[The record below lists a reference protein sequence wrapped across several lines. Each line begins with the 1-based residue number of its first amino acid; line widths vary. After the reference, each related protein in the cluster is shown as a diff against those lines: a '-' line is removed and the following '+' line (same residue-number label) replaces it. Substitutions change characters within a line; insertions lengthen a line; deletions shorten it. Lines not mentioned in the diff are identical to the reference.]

1 MLSLAPSDVPI
12 RTKQLAEN
20 SYRKGDEPEVL
31 TVDGI
36 KKVIEEFR
44 KGAENEKITGFDEI
58 KLHGANWYL
67 VDEFLKDCTNK
78 RTDRYGGSI
87 ENRCNFLIET
97 IEALISV
104 FGADRIG
111 VKLSPCNRYN
121 DMYDSDP
128 VNLYK

>member
-36 KKVIEEFR
+36 NKVIEEFR

-58 KLHGANWYL
+58 KLHGGN
-67 VDEFLKDCTNK
+67 
-78 RTDRYGGSI
+78 
-87 ENRCNFLIET
+87 
-97 IEALISV
+97 
-104 FGADRIG
+104 
-111 VKLSPCNRYN
+111 
-121 DMYDSDP
+121 
-128 VNLYK
+128 